1 MSARN
6 ATVAIESATKSVF
19 AKSCDKKEGKIKS
32 PEIKK
37 TFSSKISGS
46 GKMFLPRLKFEGD
59 SRERVQTKGYFL
71 RL

>member
-6 ATVAIESATKSVF
+6 ATVAIESATKSTSAESF
-19 AKSCDKKEGKIKS
+19 GKKQEKF
-32 PEIKK
+32 PQIKK
-37 TFSSKISGS
+37 TFSLKLAAQI
-46 GKMFLPRLKFEGD
+46 KCFYLALKFEGD

>member
-6 ATVAIESATKSVF
+6 AAVAVKSAKS
-19 AKSCDKKEGKIKS
+19 AYAESCDKKEGKIKS
-32 PEIKK
+32 PKIKK
-37 TFSSKISGS
+37 IFSLKISRS
-46 GKMFLPRLKFEGD
+46 DKMSLHRLKFEGD